1 MNLDILPAESSQL
14 GHATD
19 RNGASAAHKIE
30 FMEAYAELNSV
41 LILFGTVTGNAES
54 LAQRTAEVIAR
65 RGFNVRVKN
74 MAHYTVDA
82 LSREKCVVF
91 ITSTY
96 GNGEPPDDVAP
107 FWEGIVRKDELDLQG
122 VKFSVLALGNST
134 YDHFC
139 KCGRDLDAAL
149 ERRGATRLYPRVDCD
164 VDYDVPAKRWTEGLL
179 ASLQRN
185 YGASVAA

>member
-1 MNLDILPAESSQL
+1 MALDILPGEPSQL
-14 GHATD
+14 CHSADG
-19 RNGASAAHKIE
+19 NGTAAHRH
-30 FMEAYAELNSV
+30 EAMRNYSGRNSV

-65 RGFNVRVKN
+65 RGFNVRVKD

-82 LSREKCVVF
+82 LSQESCVVI

-96 GNGEPPDDVAP
+96 GNGEPPDDAAP
-107 FWEGIVRKDELDLQG
+107 FWQG
-122 VKFSVLALGNST
+122 VVQRDGLNLRGIKFSVLALGNST

-149 ERRGATRLYPRVDCD
+149 ERHGATRLYPRVDCD
-164 VDYDVPAKRWTEGLL
+164 VDYDVPAKRWTEGVI
-179 ASLQRN
+179 ASLQQGH
-185 YGASVAA
+185 GASAAA

>member
-30 FMEAYAELNSV
+30 FMEAYTEPNSV

-54 LAQRTAEVIAR
+54 LAQRTADVIAG
-65 RGFNVRVKN
+65 RGFSVRVKD

-82 LSREKCVVF
+82 LSQEKCVVF

-96 GNGEPPDDVAP
+96 GNGEPPDDAAL
-107 FWEGIVRKDELDLQG
+107 FWEEVVHRDKLDLRG

-164 VDYDVPAKRWTEGLL
+164 VDYDAPAKRWTEGLL
-179 ASLQRN
+179 ASLQRDQ
-185 YGASVAA
+185 GVSVAA